1 MDDELLETYAG
12 NGTLADCRNLFMENS
27 KETGFFLDSEIWEL
41 GKKEGIQAGI
51 PVSLTMP
58 VLYCRPGKL
67 EEAGVELKKDMDWDD
82 LAQASRSFQKKTGG
96 PGIVC
101 GHESSE
107 LLVSW
112 MEQNDAPLFE
122 EGRVNLNQDSKN
134 KLTSFFSLCGELMK
148 SGGMTPPENPE
159 PEGITQE
166 TEKEEKEGAFY
177 LGDAEEHRMS
187 KEDDDMEVLLL
198 SGGQPKADLFFALSA
213 ALTQDE
219 KKAAADFLIWLLD
232 DEYAVE
238 RAGLERG
245 SPASE
250 KARRLLEESE
260 KLSAADKSL
269 LQLYRKTQE
278 RTPGFEKE
286 PEKRKDIDRI
296 YQEVIYK
303 LYQGSCSPG
312 RAADVFYQDVQE
324 LFTEQEATDESIGK
338 AG

>member
-1 MDDELLETYAG
+1 MLKAFPSGFPEKRQNLNVHAEEENVNSLRKKRLSLLLLMLLLLSGCYGGIENGSVVDGTDTSEKEISISWWGDEIRNEYTQELLDQYEQLHPGIRFLPVPLGKEDYGEYLAVTAAAGECPDIMLMDDEFLETYAG

-134 KLTSFFSLCGELMK
+134 
-148 SGGMTPPENPE
+148 
-159 PEGITQE
+159 
-166 TEKEEKEGAFY
+166 
-177 LGDAEEHRMS
+177 
-187 KEDDDMEVLLL
+187 
-198 SGGQPKADLFFALSA
+198 
-213 ALTQDE
+213 
-219 KKAAADFLIWLLD
+219 
-232 DEYAVE
+232 
-238 RAGLERG
+238 
-245 SPASE
+245 
-250 KARRLLEESE
+250 
-260 KLSAADKSL
+260 
-269 LQLYRKTQE
+269 
-278 RTPGFEKE
+278 
-286 PEKRKDIDRI
+286 
-296 YQEVIYK
+296 
-303 LYQGSCSPG
+303 
-312 RAADVFYQDVQE
+312 
-324 LFTEQEATDESIGK
+324 
-338 AG
+338 

>member
-1 MDDELLETYAG
+1 
-12 NGTLADCRNLFMENS
+12 
-27 KETGFFLDSEIWEL
+27 
-41 GKKEGIQAGI
+41 
-51 PVSLTMP
+51 
-58 VLYCRPGKL
+58 
-67 EEAGVELKKDMDWDD
+67 
-82 LAQASRSFQKKTGG
+82 
-96 PGIVC
+96 
-101 GHESSE
+101 
-107 LLVSW
+107 
-112 MEQNDAPLFE
+112 
-122 EGRVNLNQDSKN
+122 
-134 KLTSFFSLCGELMK
+134 
-148 SGGMTPPENPE
+148 
-159 PEGITQE
+159 
-166 TEKEEKEGAFY
+166 
-177 LGDAEEHRMS
+177 MS

-245 SPASE
+245 IPASE